1 MWSDNVTSEDLLGFE
16 YLSKAAGRLIL
27 DPSLHPT
34 TIGVFGLWGSGKSCL
49 AGMLC
54 ESLSDRKDVLCI
66 QFNAWTFEGF
76 DDAKSALM
84 DTILERLL
92 EEEKLPAKSRKL
104 FEKLRRAVNVGSLAK
119 LGAKVGIPAAVAAVG
134 AHDPSLALPAA
145 QAAAA
150 AAASNI
156 TVDDAA
162 DVLKPKESEEPS
174 RKDLREFRSD
184 FEKLLKDAKL
194 STLVV
199 FIDDLDRCLP
209 NTVIE
214 VLEAIRLFLS
224 TPKTVFVVCADERLV
239 RSAVRRRFPPQPGDD
254 FDVANEY
261 LEKLVQHPIRITP
274 LGPEEVRLYLALLL
288 VQSDLGAKFSPAL
301 KGLLPRKVLEGLST
315 RDLVEKLMSAGAERE
330 EIIALVGQ
338 IAGVLGEHL
347 NGNPRQLKRFMNTLM
362 LRMGMAEDREL
373 DLDRRV
379 LAKMMVLEY
388 VKLRFF
394 RQLFEWQAA
403 QAGKPAE
410 LATMEN
416 VVGGGKGGAK
426 KAKAG
431 NGASEAAPT
440 EPDSNVILWTSDPW
454 LRGWLKSEPLLAG
467 KDLRP
472 YFQLSR
478 EHLTGLGSTTE
489 SLTPAASGVL
499 DLLLAPAKLVRARG
513 PKQAASL
520 SIEEATSVLRVLAEQ
535 CRRSQSLAGE
545 GSPLEAAVELVR
557 ARTELAAEAM
567 FLFEE
572 LSVKTLSLGAPPLLK
587 KLAEDVPA
595 MAAGIDRLL
604 AKWESQQANTKLA
617 ETAKLTRARRKS

>member
-16 YLSKAAGRLIL
+16 YLSKAAGRLIV

-34 TIGVFGLWGSGKSCL
+34 TIGLFGLWGSGKSCL

-54 ESLSDRKDVLCI
+54 ESLKDRKDVLCI

-76 DDAKSALM
+76 DDAKAALM

-119 LGAKVGIPAAVAAVG
+119 LAAKVGIPAAAAAVA

-150 AAASNI
+150 TAASGVS
-156 TVDDAA
+156 VDEAA
-162 DVLKPKESEEPS
+162 DVLKPKETEEPS

-239 RSAVRRRFPPQPGDD
+239 RSAVRRRFPPQQGDD

-288 VQSDLGAKFSPAL
+288 VQSALGEKFSPAL
-301 KGLLPRKVLEGLST
+301 KPLLPRKALEGLST
-315 RDLVEKLMSAGAERE
+315 RDLVEKLMTAGTERE

-338 IAGVLGEHL
+338 ISGVLGAHL

-362 LRMGMAEDREL
+362 LRMGMAEDRDL
-373 DLDRRV
+373 DLHRRV
-379 LAKMMVLEY
+379 LAKLMVLEY
-388 VKLRFF
+388 VKQPFF

-403 QAGKPAE
+403 QAGKPTE
-410 LATMEN
+410 LATMEGI
-416 VVGGGKGGAK
+416 VAAAKGGAK

-431 NGASEAAPT
+431 TAESESAST
-440 EPDSNVILWTSDPW
+440 EPPSNVTLWTSDPW
-454 LRGWLKSEPLLAG
+454 LREWLKSEPAIAER
-467 KDLRP
+467 DLRP
-472 YFQLSR
+472 YFLLSR
-478 EHLTGLGSTTE
+478 ENLTGFGSGTE
-489 SLTPAASGVL
+489 SLTPAASAVL
-499 DLLLAPAKLVRARG
+499 DLFLAPAKLVRARG
-513 PKQAASL
+513 PKDAASL
-520 SIEEATSVLRVLAEQ
+520 SVAEATSVLRVLAEQ

-557 ARTELAAEAM
+557 ARNELAAEAM
-567 FLFEE
+567 LLFEE
-572 LSVKTLSLGAPPLLK
+572 LSVKTLGLGAPPLLK

-595 MAAGIDRLL
+595 MTTGIERLL
-604 AKWESQQANTKLA
+604 GKWESQDVNTKLA
-617 ETAKLTRARRKS
+617 QTAKLTRARRKS